1 MDWKVLMMTFGVVFL
16 AELGDKT
23 QLTALALTSGNPQ
36 ASWAVFLGSSLALCV
51 TSGLAVVGGSFISR
65 FVPERYI
72 YLASG
77 LFFLV
82 MGAVILWRLDW
93 KQIF

>member
-1 MDWKVLMMTFGVVFL
+1 MDWKVFLTTFGVVFL

-36 ASWAVFLGSSLALCV
+36 ASWAVFLGSALALCS
-51 TSGLAVVGGSFISR
+51 TSALAVVGGSFLSR

-77 LFFLV
+77 VFFLL

-93 KQIF
+93 RHLF